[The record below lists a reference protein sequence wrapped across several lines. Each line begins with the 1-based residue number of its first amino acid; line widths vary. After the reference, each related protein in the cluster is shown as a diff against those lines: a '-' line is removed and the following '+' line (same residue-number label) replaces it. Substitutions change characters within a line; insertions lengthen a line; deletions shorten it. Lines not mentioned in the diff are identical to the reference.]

1 MSRQTI
7 VRGIFFGLFFA
18 LVCAAVPQTIPSST
32 QIPGLKLSP
41 NNSPQ
46 EVAGSLQ
53 ILAMLTVLSLAPALL
68 VMTTAFT
75 RIIVVFSFLRNALGT
90 PSIPPNQVL
99 IGLCMFLTF
108 YVMAP
113 TFDQL
118 NQTALQPYMKGEIK
132 MEQAKERAWDS
143 MRSFMIKQT
152 YKSDLTL
159 FANITKTKFKSIEDV
174 GWQQLIP
181 AFILSELKTAFI
193 IGFYIFVPFLVIDL
207 VVASTLMSMGM
218 MMLPPAIVSLPAKI
232 LVFLLADGWSILVQA
247 VIGGFR

>member
-1 MSRQTI
+1 MSFRISLRTLTT
-7 VRGIFFGLFFA
+7 VLLLA
-18 LVCAAVPQTIPSST
+18 LLCSAIPQTVPATTSV
-32 QIPGLKLSP
+32 PGLKLGP

-53 ILAMLTVLSLAPALL
+53 ILAMLTILSLAPALL

-75 RIIVVFSFLRNALGT
+75 RIIVVFSFLRTALGT
-90 PSIPPNQVL
+90 PAIPPNQVL
-99 IGLCMFLTF
+99 IGLSLFLTF
-108 YVMAP
+108 YVMGP
-113 TFDQL
+113 TFDKL
-118 NQTALQPYMKGEIK
+118 NTTALQPYMKGEIK
-132 MEQAKERAWDS
+132 MEVAKDRAWDS
-143 MRSFMIKQT
+143 MREFMIKQT

-159 FANITKTKFKSIEDV
+159 FANITKAKFKSIEDV

-193 IGFYIFVPFLVIDL
+193 MGFYIFVPFLVIDL

-218 MMLPPAIVSLPAKI
+218 MMLPPSIVSLPAKI